1 MCTVS
6 RPAEHS
12 VAQHPEHQGV
22 CVGVGC
28 QGVGSAKS
36 VRKDTR
42 HHETHQAHE
51 TLRSVDIH
59 RGSDVA
65 GTSLTAFLTFDILC
79 YPFFSSRFFS
89 SIVVL

>member
-28 QGVGSAKS
+28 QRVGSAKS

-42 HHETHQAHE
+42 HHEAHQAHE